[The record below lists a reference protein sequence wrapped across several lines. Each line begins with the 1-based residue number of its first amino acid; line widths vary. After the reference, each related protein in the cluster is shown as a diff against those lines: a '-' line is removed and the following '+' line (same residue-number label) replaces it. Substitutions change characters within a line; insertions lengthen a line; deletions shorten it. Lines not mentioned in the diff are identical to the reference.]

1 MKTFFRIA
9 VLSVASFSIA
19 ACGLFGD
26 DDELKPAELLD
37 FDTRISVKRLWSA
50 KLGDEAEFLRV
61 ALRPAGDGNRIYAAS
76 VDGNVS
82 ALDPETGKQVWRQK
96 LDMRLSS
103 GPGVGNGIVVVVSS
117 DGIVIALDASN
128 GEERWRSDVGGESL
142 ATPVTSPNGVVIQTV
157 DNRLRML
164 EHFDGRERWVVLQS
178 MPVLTMRGSA
188 APLVV
193 GSNVVAGFDNG
204 RLVAVDLQTGTI
216 EWEALLA
223 PPSGRSDLERL
234 SDIDGSIAVVGQDIY
249 AAGYQGRIAAV
260 AAESGQVLWD
270 AEISTYQGVSADWT
284 SLYTVQDGGEI
295 IALSRRTG
303 NETWRT
309 AALLRR
315 DPTLPVPFNTTVVA
329 GDFEGYLHFFSNV
342 DGEPVARLKFGG
354 AAITAPPV
362 VVADRLYVQGDNG
375 SLAAFAVQQPRR
387 RENRAPDI
395 AEPDDEGA

>member
-1 MKTFFRIA
+1 MRSAFRIA
-9 VLSVASFSIA
+9 VVAAASVFLA

-37 FDTRISVKRLWSA
+37 FDTRVKIKRLWSA
-50 KLGDEAEFLRV
+50 KLGDDAEFLRV

-76 VDGNVS
+76 IDGNVS
-82 ALDPETGKQVWRQK
+82 AYDPQTGKLAWRQK
-96 LDMRLSS
+96 LDTRLSS
-103 GPGVGNGIVVVVSS
+103 GPGVGGGMVVVVTS
-117 DGIVIALDASN
+117 DGVVIALDASN
-128 GEERWRSDVGGESL
+128 GDERWRSDVGGESL
-142 ATPVTSPNGVVIQTV
+142 ATPVIAPNGVVVQTV
-157 DNRLRML
+157 DNRLRVL
-164 EHFDGRERWVVLQS
+164 EKFDGRERWVILQT

-188 APLVV
+188 TPLVV
-193 GSNVVAGFDNG
+193 GSNVIAGFDNG
-204 RLVAVDLQTGTI
+204 RLVAADLATGNI

-234 SDIDGSIAVVGQDIY
+234 SDVDGSMVAVGQDIY

-260 AAESGQVLWD
+260 AAESGQVLWA

-284 SLYTVQDGGEI
+284 SVYTVQDGGEI
-295 IALSRRTG
+295 ISLSRRNG

-342 DGEPVARLKFGG
+342 DGTPVARLKLGG
-354 AAITAPPV
+354 AAITAAPV
-362 VVADRLYVQGDNG
+362 VVADRLYVQSDGG
-375 SLAAFAVQQPRR
+375 SLAAYAVQQPKRPD
-387 RENRAPDI
+387 NRAPDI
-395 AEPDDEGA
+395 AGTGEEGA

>member
-1 MKTFFRIA
+1 MNALIRNAALALTSMS
-9 VLSVASFSIA
+9 LA

-26 DDELKPAELLD
+26 DDELKPAELLE
-37 FDTRISVKRLWSA
+37 FDTRVTIKRLWSA
-50 KLGDEAEFLRV
+50 KLGDDAEFLRV

-82 ALDPETGKQVWRQK
+82 AFDPETGKQIWRNK
-96 LDMRLSS
+96 LDMGLSS
-103 GPGVGNGIVVVVSS
+103 GPGVGNGMVVVASS
-117 DGIVIALDASN
+117 DGIVVALDASS
-128 GEERWRSDVGGESL
+128 GDERWRSDVGGESL
-142 ATPVTSPNGVVIQTV
+142 ATPVISPNGVVIQTV
-157 DNRLRML
+157 DNRLRVL
-164 EHFDGRERWVVLQS
+164 ERFDGRERWVVLQS
-178 MPVLTMRGSA
+178 MPVLTMRGTA
-188 APLVV
+188 TPVIV

-204 RLVAVDLQTGTI
+204 RLVAVDLQTGAI

-234 SDIDGSIAVVGQDIY
+234 SDIDGAIVSVGQDVY

-260 AAESGQVLWD
+260 AAESGQVLWA

-295 IALSRRTG
+295 IALSRRNG

-309 AALLRR
+309 DALLRR

-342 DGEPVARLKFGG
+342 DGTPVARVKFGG

-362 VVADRLYVQGDNG
+362 VVADRLYVQSDNG
-375 SLAAFAVQQPRR
+375 TLAAFAVQQPRR
-387 RENRAPDI
+387 PNNRAPDI
-395 AEPDDEGA
+395 AGSDEGA

>member
-1 MKTFFRIA
+1 MKTLLCNA
-9 VLSVASFSIA
+9 ALLLMSLSLAG
-19 ACGLFGD
+19 CGLFGG

-37 FDTRISVKRLWSA
+37 FETRVKIKRLWSVR
-50 KLGDEAEFLRV
+50 LGDEAEFLRV

-82 ALDPETGKQVWRQK
+82 AFDPETGKRIWRNK

-103 GPGVGNGIVVVVSS
+103 GPGVGNGMVVVVSS
-117 DGIVIALDASN
+117 DGLVIALDAES
-128 GEERWRSDVGGESL
+128 GDERWRSDVGGESL
-142 ATPVTSPNGVVIQTV
+142 ATPVISPNGVVIQTV
-157 DNRLRML
+157 DNRLRVL
-164 EHFDGRERWVVLQS
+164 ERFDGRERWAILQT

-188 APLVV
+188 TPVLV

-204 RLVAVDLQTGTI
+204 RLVAADLQTGAV

-234 SDIDGSIAVVGQDIY
+234 SDVDGSIVAIGQDIY

-260 AAESGQVLWD
+260 AAESGQVLWA

-284 SLYTVQDGGEI
+284 TLYTVQDGGEI
-295 IALSRRTG
+295 IALSRRNG

-309 AALLRR
+309 DALLRR

-342 DGEPVARLKFGG
+342 DGTPVARLRLGG
-354 AAITAPPV
+354 AAITAAPV
-362 VVADRLYVQGDNG
+362 VVADRLYVQSDSGT
-375 SLAAFAVQQPRR
+375 LAAFAVQQPRR
-387 RENRAPDI
+387 PNNRAPDI
-395 AEPDDEGA
+395 ADADEGA